1 MLTISFSPST
11 FTFSSSLPKRIPIK
25 TDAQSVAVSVLC
37 SGSAVFQTT
46 LYPFNNYAYFY
57 DLRSILENYLTKY
70 NRSITKFQIKA
81 QTASETALTKDD
93 RIVLFAKMYLEWS
106 AQVFLQ
112 SNFLTTAKV
121 YLIPRSAIQFLSFI
135 PTANSTI
142 KKYTDCLVMENG
154 KSTPTIESID
164 EGTSTPA
171 MGTTHSVDISPEYI
185 SSHLKT
191 KGKLLSFTVHR
202 GALAKT
208 FYVIDK
214 QPNIIL
220 SVYNEFMQYEY
231 IFLYCTTKRITNF
244 ERSTAVCNGETSF
257 YDDTTDSE
265 FEVETSMLQY
275 DDAVR
280 ISTLLLS
287 HSVSLVTDVNED
299 YGLPIIITDL
309 TSEISDADNATN
321 TIKFKYKFTDNIFLA
336 NVPSP
341 ANVFTSQYTPPFD

>member
-11 FTFSSSLPKRIPIK
+11 FTFSSSLPKRIPIR
-25 TDAQSVAVSVLC
+25 TDAKSVSVSVLC
-37 SGSAVFQTT
+37 SGSVVFQTT
-46 LYPFNNYAYFY
+46 LYPFDNYAYLY

-70 NRSITKFQIKA
+70 IRSITKFQIKA

-93 RIVLFAKMYLEWS
+93 RIVVFAKVYLEWS
-106 AQVFLQ
+106 AQIFLQ

-121 YLIPRSAIQFLSFI
+121 YLIPRSALQFLSFI
-135 PTANSTI
+135 PTENKTI
-142 KKYTDCLVMENG
+142 KKYTECLVMEEG
-154 KSTPTIESID
+154 KSSPSLETVD

-171 MGTTHSVDISPEYI
+171 MGITQSIDVSPEYI
-185 SSHLKT
+185 SSRLKT

-214 QPNIIL
+214 MPNIIL

-244 ERSTAVCNGETSF
+244 ERSTAICNGETSF

-287 HSVSLVTDVNED
+287 HSVSLVTDINED
-299 YGLPIIITDL
+299 YSLPIIITDL

-321 TIKFKYKFTDNIFLA
+321 SIKFKYKFTDNIFPA
-336 NVPSP
+336 KVPYP
-341 ANVFTSQYTPPFD
+341 ANVFTTQYTPPFD

>member
-11 FTFSSSLPKRIPIK
+11 FTFSSSLPKRIPIR
-25 TDAQSVAVSVLC
+25 TDAQSVAVSILC
-37 SGSAVFQTT
+37 SGSVVFQTT

-57 DLRSILENYLTKY
+57 ELRSILENYLTKY

-81 QTASETALTKDD
+81 QTTSETALTKDD

-135 PTANSTI
+135 PTASGTI
-142 KKYTDCLVMENG
+142 RKYTDCLVMESG
-154 KSTPTIESID
+154 KSAPSLETVD
-164 EGTSTPA
+164 EGTGNLTI
-171 MGTTHSVDISPEYI
+171 GTTQSLDISPEYI
-185 SSHLKT
+185 ASRLKT

-309 TSEISDADNATN
+309 TSETSDADNATN
-321 TIKFKYKFTDNIFLA
+321 SIKFKYKFTDNIFPA

>member
-1 MLTISFSPST
+1 MLTVSFSPSS
-11 FTFSSSLPKRIPIK
+11 FTFSSSLPKRIAIN
-25 TDAQSVAVSVLC
+25 TDAQSVDVSVLC
-37 SGSAVFQTT
+37 SGSVIFHTT
-46 LYPFNNYAYFY
+46 LYPFNNYAYLY
-57 DLRSILENYLTKY
+57 DLRSILDNYLTKY
-70 NRSITKFQIKA
+70 CRSITKFQIKA
-81 QTASETALTKDD
+81 QTAAQTAQTKDD
-93 RIVLFAKMYLEWS
+93 RIVVFSKLYIEWS
-106 AQVFLQ
+106 AQIFLQ

-121 YLIPRSAIQFLSFI
+121 YLIPRSALQFLSYI
-135 PTANSTI
+135 PTAYGTI

-154 KSTPTIESID
+154 KSAPSLETID
-164 EGTSTPA
+164 EGTA
-171 MGTTHSVDISPEYI
+171 NMSVGITQSFEISPEYI
-185 SSHLKT
+185 SSRLKT

-214 QPNIIL
+214 VPNIIL

-231 IFLYCTTKRITNF
+231 VFLYCATKRITNF

-280 ISTLLLS
+280 LSSLLLS
-287 HSVSLVTDVNED
+287 HSVSLVTDITED
-299 YGLPIIITDL
+299 YTLPIIITDL

-321 TIKFKYKFTDNIFLA
+321 SIKFKYKFTDSISPISI
-336 NVPSP
+336 PSP
-341 ANVFTSQYTPPFD
+341 ANVFTNQYTPPFD

>member
-1 MLTISFSPST
+1 MLSISFAPST
-11 FTFSSSLPKRIPIK
+11 FTFSSSLPKRIPIR
-25 TDAQSVAVSVLC
+25 TDAQSVDVSVLC
-37 SGSAVFQTT
+37 SGSVVFQTT
-46 LYPFNNYAYFY
+46 LYPFNNYAYLY

-70 NRSITKFQIKA
+70 NRSITKFQVKA
-81 QTASETALTKDD
+81 QTTSETAQTKDD
-93 RIVLFAKMYLEWS
+93 RIVVFAKVYIEWS
-106 AQVFLQ
+106 AQLFLQ

-121 YLIPRSAIQFLSFI
+121 YLIPRSAIQFLSFV
-135 PTANSTI
+135 PATNSTI
-142 KKYTDCLVMENG
+142 KKHTDCLVMENG
-154 KSTPTIESID
+154 KSSPTIETVD
-164 EGTSTPA
+164 EGTNTPA
-171 MGTTHSVDISPEYI
+171 MGTTQSVDISPEYI
-185 SSHLKT
+185 SSRLNG

-214 QPNIIL
+214 VPNIIL

-287 HSVSLVTDVNED
+287 HSVSLVTDISED
-299 YGLPIIITDL
+299 YCLPIITTDL

-321 TIKFKYKFTDNIFLA
+321 SIKFKYKFTDNIFPT
-336 NVPSP
+336 NIPSP
-341 ANVFTSQYTPPFD
+341 SNIFTPQYTPPFN